1 MITGPDNLFSL
12 PEPTVL
18 LRGELARVPTLAAA
32 RPAGAAL
39 VVQACAAHR
48 QMDIDTRHLRAL
60 RLHADGGGLR
70 GDVDCAAHALPFE
83 DDAFQLV
90 VAQHAGDA
98 LPAAPQFVGELARV
112 LAPGG
117 ALLWFGFNPWS
128 PWLMWLHWRA
138 RGGLPVPAATGPD
151 ALRRRLAASG
161 LSAGSSQLFGSCWP
175 SQEGDGAL
183 TPLRAAWCLSA
194 DKRRAVLTPLPARRP
209 RPRTASGTPAGR
221 AGPPV
226 AAG

>member
-1 MITGPDNLFSL
+1 MITGPDNLFAL
-12 PEPTVL
+12 PEPTAL
-18 LRGELARVPTLAAA
+18 LRGELARVATFAAA
-32 RPAGAAL
+32 RPAGMAL

-48 QMDIDTRHLRAL
+48 QMAVDTHHLRAL
-60 RLHADGGGLR
+60 RLHADAGELR
-70 GDVDCAAHALPFE
+70 GDVDCAADVLPFE
-83 DDAFQLV
+83 DDAFQLI

-117 ALLWFGFNPWS
+117 TLLWFGFNPWS

-161 LSAGSSQLFGSCWP
+161 LAAGSPHLFGSCWP

-183 TPLRAAWCLSA
+183 APLRAAWCLSA
-194 DKRRAVLTPLPARRP
+194 DKRRAVLTPLHARRQRSRVSA
-209 RPRTASGTPAGR
+209 RPSLVVPTRRICA
-221 AGPPV
+221 
-226 AAG
+226 